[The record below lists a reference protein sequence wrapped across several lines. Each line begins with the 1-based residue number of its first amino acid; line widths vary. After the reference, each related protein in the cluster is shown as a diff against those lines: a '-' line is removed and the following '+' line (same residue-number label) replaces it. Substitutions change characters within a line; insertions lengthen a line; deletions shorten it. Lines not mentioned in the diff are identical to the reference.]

1 MYKTRISL
9 VLAARIKIDLCEK
22 NGRARCLCLASTAR
36 TFTTYSVTSL
46 STLWMEE
53 EDTNLRKVGSCSAP
67 KITKEFLLFCD
78 LLSVLSNSKQFVPK
92 TMEVDPV
99 HPFWI
104 QNKEKHSLVQL
115 IFWENLGCP
124 YNTYIFNISHLRP
137 TGPLQLPSLRAAISI
152 SRFERHEEWLRFSR
166 VMICRAPYHHLTL
179 PNMSGWGVSW
189 GNLHGVRKNR
199 WGALSLS
206 TSNTKV

>member
-1 MYKTRISL
+1 MSL

-67 KITKEFLLFCD
+67 KITKEFIFFCD

-99 HPFWI
+99 HPF
-104 QNKEKHSLVQL
+104 
-115 IFWENLGCP
+115 
-124 YNTYIFNISHLRP
+124 
-137 TGPLQLPSLRAAISI
+137 
-152 SRFERHEEWLRFSR
+152 
-166 VMICRAPYHHLTL
+166 
-179 PNMSGWGVSW
+179 
-189 GNLHGVRKNR
+189 
-199 WGALSLS
+199 
-206 TSNTKV
+206 

>member
-1 MYKTRISL
+1 MSL
-9 VLAARIKIDLCEK
+9 VLAARIKIDLCEEWTSPLSLHRTYLY
-22 NGRARCLCLASTAR
+22 NIFTLNAMDGRGGHISEKSWFMQWNR
-36 TFTTYSVTSL
+36 T
-46 STLWMEE
+46 
-53 EDTNLRKVGSCSAP
+53 P
-67 KITKEFLLFCD
+67 KITKEFIFFCD

-166 VMICRAPYHHLTL
+166 VMICRAPCHHLTL